1 METTW
6 HKKSTIIMVYISSI
20 TIPIICIIAAII
32 YYPTILFYIFGVV
45 ALLFIALYYFSIK
58 ETKTSKFIIDK
69 NGVNVLFRRKIYFI
83 EWKHIRM
90 VAASKLGLG
99 KATVII
105 LFSTKHDPKLLDI
118 IPNHHW
124 LSNQF
129 VYTQNRKG
137 LILEIKK
144 HWDGDIINGE
154 KYEC

>member
-20 TIPIICIIAAII
+20 IIPIICIIATIT
-32 YYPTILFYIFGVV
+32 YYPTLLFYIYGVFTI
-45 ALLFIALYYFSIK
+45 LFIVLYYYTIK

-69 NGVNVLFRRKIYFI
+69 SGVRVVFRKKIYFI

-105 LFSTKHDPKLLDI
+105 LFSTQHNPKLLATV
-118 IPNHHW
+118 PNHHS

-129 VYTQNRKG
+129 IYVQNQKG
-137 LILEIKK
+137 LIAAIKK
-144 HWDGDIINGE
+144 HWEGAIINGD